1 MNIIL
6 KKGSIENAS
15 KAYTRV
21 RITEEPKGTKRLV
34 REKGFETL
42 ELGTGKY
49 ADITARK
56 FLLLCRSIVQASKA
70 GRHKKIAIQFDDV
83 VKLFKNLKDRTSED
97 LARLAAENFEMAD
110 FDFNIFKTEPKEGWH
125 AVEEIL
131 LYEHSSTALEKAV
144 RKGQEI
150 GRAVNAC
157 RTLANTPGGDMTPTL
172 LAAAGLA
179 AARSVGGGPKIKE
192 KAL

>member
-49 ADITARK
+49 ADMTARK
-56 FLLLCRSIVQASKA
+56 FLLLYRAIVQASKA
-70 GRHKKIAIQFDDV
+70 GKHKKIAIQFDDV

-97 LARLAAENFEMAD
+97 LTRLAAENFEMAN

-125 AVEEIL
+125 AWKK
-131 LYEHSSTALEKAV
+131 YFYT
-144 RKGQEI
+144 
-150 GRAVNAC
+150 N
-157 RTLANTPGGDMTPTL
+157 
-172 LAAAGLA
+172 
-179 AARSVGGGPKIKE
+179 
-192 KAL
+192 